1 MLLHLKTY
9 QHSDVSRDFPKR
21 FCPSNSEFIDYVL
34 VFYDI
39 TTQKVAALFFRG
51 VQNNRGVF
59 FMYVVSDS
67 YFSQSCLHFFK
78 MSVMWRETDP
88 NKRFLLGDV
97 HSAKHDS
104 LDE

>member
-1 MLLHLKTY
+1 M
-9 QHSDVSRDFPKR
+9 SVGDFPKD
-21 FCPSNSEFIDYVL
+21 SALATAYFIDYVL

-51 VQNNRGVF
+51 VQNNQGVF
-59 FMYVVSDS
+59 IMYVVSGS

-88 NKRFLLGDV
+88 NKRFLLCDV
-97 HSAKHDS
+97 HSTKHDS